1 MILVDTSVWIDHLR
15 IGDSALVGLLRDG
28 QVLSHP
34 WVIGEL
40 ALSQLSRRSEII
52 GLLQNVPNAPT
63 ATDAEVLTL
72 IENQHLFGLGIGYG
86 DAQVLAATLL
96 TAGAARW
103 TRDKRLAAVAA
114 RLGLAESPVPKT

>member
-1 MILVDTSVWIDHLR
+1 
-15 IGDSALVGLLRDG
+15 
-28 QVLSHP
+28 
-34 WVIGEL
+34 
-40 ALSQLSRRSEII
+40 
-52 GLLQNVPNAPT
+52 
-63 ATDAEVLTL
+63 VLTL

-96 TAGAARW
+96 TAGAALW